1 VCPRC
6 DQGGRNGGGTY
17 RLVAICG
24 GWSCIRL
31 CCGGADGFAGEVKD
45 IDVTR
50 KFLGGAELTLTC
62 NEFSSPAFSLSIC
75 GSCKTCVKG
84 LVSAALVDMFSFSGR
99 DKDGM
104 TMRYE

>member
-1 VCPRC
+1 M
-6 DQGGRNGGGTY
+6 Y

-45 IDVTR
+45 IDITR
-50 KFLGGAELTLTC
+50 KFLGGAEPTLTR

-84 LVSAALVDMFSFSGR
+84 LVLAASADMFSSVAETKMG
-99 DKDGM
+99 
-104 TMRYE
+104 